1 MTLKPLSNLSA
12 ASLRDGAFEALGY
25 EIMAE
30 KAAALGRAGARV
42 EASLARLDQAGSAA
56 ADRAALL
63 RDAADAVY
71 AYFIQRELAG
81 FRRHDEVIR
90 IYRIP
95 RAVLARLGAR

>member
-30 KAAALGRAGARV
+30 KAASRGRAGARV

-95 RAVLARLGAR
+95 RAVLASLGAR